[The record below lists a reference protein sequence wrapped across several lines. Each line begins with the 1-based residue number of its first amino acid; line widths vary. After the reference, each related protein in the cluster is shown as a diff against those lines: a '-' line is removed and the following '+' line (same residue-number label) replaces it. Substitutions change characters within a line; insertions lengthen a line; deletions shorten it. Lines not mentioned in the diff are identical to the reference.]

1 MPNFHEV
8 PQSTTQ
14 MKLLPVLENGH
25 PPYWNSISGFD
36 FNLCI
41 VIGIPFCICLPN
53 LNKNVCIL
61 VASLGGWTAPGDT
74 IQGVTL
80 EIKKNRG

>member
-36 FNLCI
+36 FDLCI
-41 VIGIPFCICLPN
+41 VM
-53 LNKNVCIL
+53 
-61 VASLGGWTAPGDT
+61 
-74 IQGVTL
+74 VTYRS
-80 EIKKNRG
+80 NP